1 MRILEEEFLKKLD
14 AFSLAMRAYA
24 RGGAGGLRRSR
35 ALGSSVEFSDY
46 RTYAPGDDPRRV
58 DWNAYARFDRLFL
71 KLFLEEQETMLRILL
86 DASGS
91 MGFGGDKWRL
101 ALRTAAA
108 LAYLALTRYD
118 RVAVVALSE
127 GQALHGP
134 TFTGRAAFPAVEQ
147 HLLSLRPSGQAKL
160 EHALLRVPLSA
171 GRGVCALLSDL
182 LDDTDWSRGADSL
195 LYRRQELSVLH
206 ILSPEELSPGLSGA
220 VRLLDTE
227 GGPSCDVQ
235 STSEVLRRYEETLSS
250 FLREQQSFCHR
261 RALPYLLLRAD
272 MDFERDALSALAQG
286 GVIASR

>member
-71 KLFLEEQETMLRILL
+71 KLFLEEQETTLRILL

-118 RVAVVALSE
+118 RVAVVALSG

-134 TFTGRAAFPAVEQ
+134 TFTGRAAFPAVGQ
-147 HLLSLRPSGQAKL
+147 HLLSLS
-160 EHALLRVPLSA
+160 
-171 GRGVCALLSDL
+171 
-182 LDDTDWSRGADSL
+182 LDQNMAAPGA
-195 LYRRQELSVLH
+195 Y
-206 ILSPEELSPGLSGA
+206 
-220 VRLLDTE
+220 
-227 GGPSCDVQ
+227 
-235 STSEVLRRYEETLSS
+235 
-250 FLREQQSFCHR
+250 
-261 RALPYLLLRAD
+261 RAD
-272 MDFERDALSALAQG
+272 NFFFHDFTPPSIPGR
-286 GVIASR
+286 